1 MIPTL
6 NYNLSGGAALTGIKA
21 IRTYGTNI
29 KISWNPSLDQYHK
42 RYVLYRSDDGFVVD
56 TVKLVATSKTDFVD
70 KDTGV
75 GTWSYLVKDVDEFGQ
90 ESPDSDIVTITM
102 SALLPYTNTLTIAGS
117 VEINFMTELER
128 LASSGSIENQGPDDL
143 DVEFSYD
150 GTNYPRKITLRMLDL
165 INISDAKN
173 RIAIHS
179 IKLTSTHAKVTM
191 VAV

>member
-42 RYVLYRSDDGFVVD
+42 RYVLYRSDDGFVVN

-102 SALLPYTNTLTIAGS
+102 PALLPYTNTLTIAGS
-117 VEINFMTELER
+117 VVINFITELER

-165 INISDAKN
+165 LNISDAKN

-179 IKLTSTHAKVTM
+179 IKLSSTHAKVTM

>member
-102 SALLPYTNTLTIAGS
+102 PALLPYTNTLTIAGS
-117 VEINFMTELER
+117 VVINFITELER

-165 INISDAKN
+165 LNISDAKN

-179 IKLTSTHAKVTM
+179 IKLSSTHAKVTM

>member
-90 ESPDSDIVTITM
+90 ESPDSGIVTITM
-102 SALLPYTNTLTIAGS
+102 PALLPYTNTLTIAGS
-117 VEINFMTELER
+117 VVINFITELER

-165 INISDAKN
+165 LNISDAKN

-179 IKLTSTHAKVTM
+179 IKLSSTHAKVTM

>member
-56 TVKLVATSKTDFVD
+56 TVKLVATSKTDFLD

-102 SALLPYTNTLTIAGS
+102 PALLPYTNTLTIAGS
-117 VEINFMTELER
+117 VVINFITELER

-165 INISDAKN
+165 LNISDAKN

-179 IKLTSTHAKVTM
+179 IKLSSTHAKVTM

>member
-42 RYVLYRSDDGFVVD
+42 RYVLYRSDDGFVVN

-90 ESPDSDIVTITM
+90 ESPDSGIVTITM
-102 SALLPYTNTLTIAGS
+102 PALLPYTNTLTIAGS
-117 VEINFMTELER
+117 VVINFITELER

-165 INISDAKN
+165 LNISDAKN